1 IDSVTYYTG
10 GEEEPGRP
18 EKLKLDL
25 PERIKIQPIEAHQT
39 LSAMLETGE
48 IDALHTARAPSSF
61 YKKNSKVKRL
71 FTNFQDVELDYYRK
85 TGIFPIMHTVV
96 MRRDLY
102 ESNRWLA
109 QSLYKAF
116 VE

>member
-1 IDSVTYYTG
+1 
-10 GEEEPGRP
+10 
-18 EKLKLDL
+18 
-25 PERIKIQPIEAHQT
+25 IEAHQT
-39 LSAMLETGE
+39 LSSMLENGE

-61 YKKNSKVKRL
+61 YKKNGKVKRL
-71 FTNFQDVELDYYRK
+71 FTDFQNVELDYYRN

-102 ESNRWLA
+102 ESNRSLA

-116 VE
+116 VEAQRYAYQDLRETAALKIMHPLLVGSPEAAI